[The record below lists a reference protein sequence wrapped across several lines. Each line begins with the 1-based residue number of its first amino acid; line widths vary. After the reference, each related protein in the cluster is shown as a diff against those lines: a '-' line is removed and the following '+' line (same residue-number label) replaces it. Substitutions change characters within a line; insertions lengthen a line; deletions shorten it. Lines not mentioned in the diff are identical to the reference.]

1 MGTAC
6 EDANQVQEECPRL
19 WCIYET
25 PCQPKKPEVIEI
37 EDDEVKRSE
46 VIVIEDDEENKAP
59 TREQRLPWQ
68 LMGAFDDTRD

>member
-1 MGTAC
+1 
-6 EDANQVQEECPRL
+6 
-19 WCIYET
+19 
-25 PCQPKKPEVIEI
+25 VIEI
-37 EDDEVKRSE
+37 EDDEVKRPE